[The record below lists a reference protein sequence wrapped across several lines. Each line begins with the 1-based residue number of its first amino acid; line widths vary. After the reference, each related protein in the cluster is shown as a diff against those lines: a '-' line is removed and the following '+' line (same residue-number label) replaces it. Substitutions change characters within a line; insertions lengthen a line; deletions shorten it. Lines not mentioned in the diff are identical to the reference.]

1 MTLRLSDLSLILTIE
16 GLSKR
21 VASLAKIKK
30 SVQSQPRRRNWT
42 LLVLTACE
50 YLVEALPNI
59 SQAQVNV
66 SLVHELQIQDLLK
79 DGAEDAG
86 GPVGITAVLRAAVVA
101 VFLAAIAALTEVILI
116 LAQVDVVAVMT
127 IAAVLI
133 GDGVLGTL

>member
-1 MTLRLSDLSLILTIE
+1 MPAFLTLRLSDLSLILTIE

-86 GPVGITAVLRAAVVA
+86 GAV
-101 VFLAAIAALTEVILI
+101 
-116 LAQVDVVAVMT
+116 
-127 IAAVLI
+127 
-133 GDGVLGTL
+133 